1 MAIMSPSTWIIERIG
16 RVAPTPEPM
25 AVDPTVTPRLRV
37 LHWHDL
43 TDALALGWRDFAH
56 TRADVMFLCAFY
68 PAVGLVFARLASGG
82 ALIPM
87 LFPLASGFALLG
99 PLAAL
104 GLVELSR
111 RRERGLPVRWSDV
124 FAVLRAPA
132 LFDIAIMA
140 ALLVGIFLLWL
151 VAAMLVYGSTLAG
164 TDAPTIR
171 AFADQVLHTPAGH
184 RMIAIGMATG
194 FGFAVLVLAIGFV
207 TFPMLLDRGC
217 SLNAAIATSLRVVAK
232 NPAMAATWGLVV
244 AATLAVASIPLF
256 LGLVVALPWLGHA
269 TWHLYRK
276 AVRWPYGM

>member
-1 MAIMSPSTWIIERIG
+1 MAILSPPTWIIDRLS
-16 RVAPTPEPM
+16 RAAPVPDM
-25 AVDPTVTPRLRV
+25 AAADPAITPRLRR
-37 LHWHDL
+37 LLRHDL

-68 PAVGLVFARLASGG
+68 PAMGLILARMASGQ
-82 ALIPM
+82 ALVPL

-111 RRERGLPVRWSDV
+111 RRELGLPARWSNV
-124 FAVLRAPA
+124 FSVLRAPA
-132 LFDIAIMA
+132 LFDIALMA
-140 ALLVGIFLLWL
+140 ALLVGLFLLWL
-151 VAAMLVYGSTLAG
+151 FVAMLIYANTLGPA
-164 TDAPTIR
+164 DPLSLR
-171 AFADQVLHTPAGH
+171 AFAADALHTSAGH

-194 FGFAVLVLAIGFV
+194 FAFAALVLVIGFI

-217 SLNAAIATSLRVVAK
+217 TLSTAIATSWRVVAK
-232 NPAMAATWGLVV
+232 NPAMAAAWGLIV
-244 AATLAVASIPLF
+244 AATLAVASIPFF

-276 AVRWPYGM
+276 AVRWPYGA